1 MSKSCPYCAQT
12 DTRKDAYG
20 YCKKHSCFYVSGNKE
35 KLEQLR
41 SKLGDRFFKPKY
53 RRNMF
58 DGAVY
63 NPQREHVANIHREV
77 QKLLGFV
84 PLDFLVMV

>member
-12 DTRKDAYG
+12 DTRKDEYG
-20 YCKKHSCFYVSGNKE
+20 YCKKYACFYVSGNKA
-35 KLEQLR
+35 KLEDL
-41 SKLGDRFFKPKY
+41 KKELGDRFFKPTY

-63 NPQREHVANIHREV
+63 NPQKEHVSHVQRSV

-84 PLDFLVMV
+84 PFEFFV